1 MTLELALLLGILVL
15 VLIGLFLTL
24 NLLTTLRATLD
35 ARCSSLAAS
44 SLSLEI
50 ATKGNWSELLELKG
64 QFNYLK
70 DFITQL
76 KVASHQP
83 LMPLPE
89 NQELLT
95 MPNKFATE
103 LDKVMDFEGIEL

>member
-1 MTLELALLLGILVL
+1 MTLELALLLGILIL
-15 VLIGLFLTL
+15 VLIGLFLTFH
-24 NLLTTLRATLD
+24 TLCKLSYLLD
-35 ARCSSLAAS
+35 AAVSSLAAS

-95 MPNKFATE
+95 MPNKFVTE